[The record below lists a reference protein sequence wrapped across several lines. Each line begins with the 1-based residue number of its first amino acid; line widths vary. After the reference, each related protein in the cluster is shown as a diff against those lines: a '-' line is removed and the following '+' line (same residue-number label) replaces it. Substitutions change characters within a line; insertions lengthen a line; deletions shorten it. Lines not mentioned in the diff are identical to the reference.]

1 MSGPHE
7 SHSVHDRVPRS
18 QCRSQF
24 TQRDLHR
31 LGNYS
36 PHSPLRVIALVDY
49 DAFYAQCET
58 VRLNL
63 DPAQPLAVQQWN
75 AIIAL
80 NYAARGFGFSR
91 GASVEDVK
99 RLCPNIVL
107 QHVATWR
114 EGESSWAYRSD
125 AADPA
130 MMKRDKA
137 ALDPY
142 RIQSRKSLQIILN
155 HLLPAPLQR
164 IEKASVDEYP
174 QLAVDKDHDHGQDG
188 LFPLPL
194 PPQDTIL
201 TWDADHLV
209 DFPADTHHPHQFD
222 WDDITLNIGA
232 QIIRELRKELLG
244 RLHFTC
250 SAGIAHNKSLAKLG
264 AGCKKPNR
272 QTVIRARAVPF
283 FLSTYKMTSIRGL
296 AGMLG
301 AKAKKAFGSS
311 SITDLLTI
319 PQGRMLAALGGRN
332 GLNLFRLI
340 RGIDQGEVIL
350 RTDPQSML
358 TQKTFV
364 PPLAD
369 INQASSWYVRFAL
382 KISIVWDLGWSPR
395 SDLKKLGIIHTKS

>member
-1 MSGPHE
+1 MSMQALIW
-7 SHSVHDRVPRS
+7 S

-63 DPAQPLAVQQWN
+63 DPAQPLA
-75 AIIAL
+75 
-80 NYAARGFGFSR
+80 
-91 GASVEDVK
+91 

-155 HLLPAPLQR
+155 HLPPAPLQR
-164 IEKASVDEYP
+164 IEKASVDEVFLDLSAQVHSILLSQYP
-174 QLAVDKDHDHGQDG
+174 QLA
-188 LFPLPL
+188 
-194 PPQDTIL
+194 TIL

-272 QTVIRARAVPF
+272 QTVIRARA
-283 FLSTYKMTSIRGL
+283 
-296 AGMLG
+296 
-301 AKAKKAFGSS
+301 
-311 SITDLLTI
+311 
-319 PQGRMLAALGGRN
+319 GRMLAALGGRN

-340 RGIDQGEVIL
+340 RGIYRSEVIL

-382 KISIVWDLGWSPR
+382 KISITGCSRRPTTLVVHHHIRGRFGPTISKQCTIPPQVEIDEETIFSLAMR
-395 SDLKKLGIIHTKS
+395 NLKAAADEVTPAWHA

>member
-1 MSGPHE
+1 M
-7 SHSVHDRVPRS
+7 HSILLS
-18 QCRSQF
+18 Q
-24 TQRDLHR
+24 
-31 LGNYS
+31 
-36 PHSPLRVIALVDY
+36 
-49 DAFYAQCET
+49 
-58 VRLNL
+58 
-63 DPAQPLAVQQWN
+63 
-75 AIIAL
+75 
-80 NYAARGFGFSR
+80 
-91 GASVEDVK
+91 
-99 RLCPNIVL
+99 
-107 QHVATWR
+107 
-114 EGESSWAYRSD
+114 
-125 AADPA
+125 
-130 MMKRDKA
+130 
-137 ALDPY
+137 
-142 RIQSRKSLQIILN
+142 
-155 HLLPAPLQR
+155 
-164 IEKASVDEYP
+164 YP